1 VIPKELVKKI
11 RYIEIYTTKAV
22 NDVLAGQY
30 SSIFRGHGM
39 IFEEVREYQ
48 PGDDIRS
55 IDWNVTARTG
65 HPYVKR
71 FTEERELTVFFL
83 VDLSASGTF
92 GSTGR
97 AKNEVAAELC
107 ALLAFSAIK
116 NNDKVGLVAFTDS
129 VELFVPPA
137 KGSSHVLRLVRDLL
151 NFTPCRYTTNITSA
165 LDFLGKITSK
175 RCVVF
180 LVSDFIDSGY
190 ESQLRIISKRH
201 DLIGIMVSDPVEFSM
216 PDVGLVYL
224 EDAETGQRILFD
236 THSPAMRRAY
246 EQMENARRIEIRE
259 MFRSMEI
266 DFIEVVAGSDY
277 VKDLLKFFRIRAHRA
292 QRGT

>member
-1 VIPKELVKKI
+1 MIPKELVKKI

-30 SSIFRGHGM
+30 SSIFRGYGM

-71 FTEERELTVFFL
+71 FTEERELTVLFL
-83 VDLSASGTF
+83 VDMSASGTF

-116 NNDKVGLVAFTDS
+116 NNDKVGLIAFTDS
-129 VELFVPPA
+129 VELLVPPA
-137 KGSSHVLRLVRDLL
+137 KGSSHVLRLIRDLL
-151 NFTPCRYTTNITSA
+151 NFVPRGRTTNISSA
-165 LDFLGKITSK
+165 LEFLGKITSK

-190 ESQLRIISKRH
+190 ESKLRIASRRH
-201 DLIGIMVSDPVEFSM
+201 DLIGILVSDPVELSM
-216 PDVGLVYL
+216 PDVGLVYF
-224 EDAETGQRILFD
+224 EDAETGQTVLFD
-236 THSPAMRRAY
+236 THSPSLRRTY
-246 EQMENARRIEIRE
+246 EQLENTRRTAIRE
-259 MFRSMEI
+259 MFSKMEI
-266 DFIEVVAGSDY
+266 DLIEVVAGLDY
-277 VKDLLKFFRIRAHRA
+277 VKDLLKFFRIRARRA
-292 QRGT
+292 QKGL